1 MTTKDKKSF
10 CGWVGIVVGKERE
23 RKKEIDERNWILGSE
38 NIRIFIRIFE
48 RGSYYSTTTNQP
60 NTTQPLCSRW
70 IPDWSHDSTYVVSGG
85 FDENI
90 FVWSTLKK
98 TKRIQFK
105 FAHKGGVTAARWTGT
120 DRTLVTAGNDG
131 VLLKWN
137 IGEEM
142 KAKFGC

>member
-1 MTTKDKKSF
+1 M
-10 CGWVGIVVGKERE
+10 
-23 RKKEIDERNWILGSE
+23 
-38 NIRIFIRIFE
+38 RIFE
-48 RGSYYSTTTNQP
+48 YLFEYSKGDRTTVLQLTNP
-60 NTTQPLCSRW
+60 TQPLCSRW